1 MLVENIFYSVG
12 RGGDGENMTWYEDYV
27 IFSALVYI
35 MDVSFFVPMIEEC
48 QRFVLMDFLSQLF
61 LLITTIR
68 GAL

>member
-1 MLVENIFYSVG
+1 
-12 RGGDGENMTWYEDYV
+12 MTWYEDYV

-48 QRFVLMDFLSQLF
+48 QRFVLMDFLPQLF